1 MSGIF
6 VDRIPDEAPVAVVLV
21 EQEGCGACEEFHS
34 VFVELATPYAEAG
47 LPILRLDANSQD
59 PTAQAFMARHGVQ
72 ATPTLLLVPKYAY
85 AIKLD
90 GAQDAASV
98 KQALDW
104 ANGLHQPRAPWW
116 QS

>member
-6 VDRIPDEAPVAVVLV
+6 VDAIPPDAPVAIVLV
-21 EQEGCGACEEFHS
+21 EQDGCDACAEFHP

-59 PTAQAFMARHGVQ
+59 PMAQAFMAKHHVR

-85 AIKLD
+85 GIRVE
-90 GAQDAASV
+90 AQDPASI

-116 QS
+116 QG